1 MTLSNTD
8 AVRHKG
14 FNTHAFTRIRFY
26 TDAFTTK
33 PPSFDP
39 ACLFTIPR
47 LSNTWLTDNVPTGL
61 ADRTFAKWLKDL
73 PVLVSNI
80 AKADTWWA
88 NQPADAVETIQKVA
102 VMMGIPVCLLQRNFN
117 ASNLIKVLTVAIN
130 MTNWLDQF
138 LRKKLKHK
146 VLQSYLHL
154 LRTMIL
160 VLSIL
165 TPFTTSSTISLF
177 QGFRTTQARL
187 MVLSIIH
194 GFRPNTKLKA
204 NFGRLYHLW
213 CSSLTSHNL
222 FSKEFFLPN

>member
-1 MTLSNTD
+1 MQTHLLILSTRTHIFIHKDVFTHMTLSNTD

-26 TDAFTTK
+26 TEAFTTK

-39 ACLFTIPR
+39 VCLFTLPR

-102 VMMGIPVCLLQRNFN
+102 VMMGIPVCLLQKNFN
-117 ASNLIKVLTVAIN
+117 ASNFIKVLTVAIN
-130 MTNWLDQF
+130 MTNWL
-138 LRKKLKHK
+138 
-146 VLQSYLHL
+146 
-154 LRTMIL
+154 
-160 VLSIL
+160 
-165 TPFTTSSTISLF
+165 
-177 QGFRTTQARL
+177 
-187 MVLSIIH
+187 
-194 GFRPNTKLKA
+194 N
-204 NFGRLYHLW
+204 
-213 CSSLTSHNL
+213 
-222 FSKEFFLPN
+222 

>member
-39 ACLFTIPR
+39 SCLFTIPR

-61 ADRTFAKWLKDL
+61 ADRTFAKRLKNI

-102 VMMGIPVCLLQRNFN
+102 VMMGIPVCLLQKNFN

-138 LRKKLKHK
+138 LRKKLKHR

-154 LRTMIL
+154 LHTMIL

-165 TPFTTSSTISLF
+165 TPFTMSSTISLF
-177 QGFRTTQARL
+177 QGFRITQACL
-187 MVLSIIH
+187 MLLSIIH

-204 NFGRLYHLW
+204 ILEGCTTCGVLR
-213 CSSLTSHNL
+213 
-222 FSKEFFLPN
+222 